1 MGKMTEVQ
9 MNDGV
14 SIRVYRAASQ
24 GTPRGGIV
32 IMHEAYGMNDH
43 IRGMC
48 ERYAAEGYLALAPA
62 LYDRVEHGVEIPGY
76 SDEDLEAAL
85 RMRKGADWDAAEGY
99 LALAPALYDRV
110 EHGVEIPG
118 YSDEDL
124 EAALRMRKGADWDRS
139 VEDMRT
145 VVGLA
150 REAGPVGVVGYCWGG
165 SLAWLAAT
173 RCGVDAAVS
182 YYGGQIIQFIDE
194 TPGCPFMAHF
204 AEHDV
209 HVPPESA
216 SVVEEHYPNVPVYMY
231 DANHGF
237 NCDQRV
243 DYDAD
248 SAAVAQERTF
258 DFLLPI
264 SPRHQPP
271 RPVNKSRR

>member
-85 RMRKGADWDAAEGY
+85 RMRKGADWD
-99 LALAPALYDRV
+99 
-110 EHGVEIPG
+110 
-118 YSDEDL
+118 
-124 EAALRMRKGADWDRS
+124 RS

-150 REAGPVGVVGYCWGG
+150 RDAGPVGVVGYCWGG

-216 SVVEEHYPNVPVYMY
+216 SVVEKHYPNVPVHMY

-258 DFLLPI
+258 DFFVAHLSETPAAAAGE
-264 SPRHQPP
+264 
-271 RPVNKSRR
+271 

>member
-14 SIRVYRAASQ
+14 SIRVYRAAPL

-48 ERYAAEGYLALAPA
+48 ERY
-62 LYDRVEHGVEIPGY
+62 
-76 SDEDLEAAL
+76 
-85 RMRKGADWDAAEGY
+85 AAEGY

-258 DFLLPI
+258 GFFVAHLSETPAAAAGE
-264 SPRHQPP
+264 
-271 RPVNKSRR
+271 

>member
-85 RMRKGADWDAAEGY
+85 RMRKGADWD
-99 LALAPALYDRV
+99 
-110 EHGVEIPG
+110 
-118 YSDEDL
+118 
-124 EAALRMRKGADWDRS
+124 RS

-150 REAGPVGVVGYCWGG
+150 RDAGPVGVVGYCWGG

-216 SVVEEHYPNVPVYMY
+216 SVVEEHYPNVPVHMY

-258 DFLLPI
+258 DFFVAHLSETPAAAAGE
-264 SPRHQPP
+264 
-271 RPVNKSRR
+271 